1 MKQIRQKIQIP
12 NLIGNAI
19 VIFVNNN
26 GIPSNKIIEE
36 IKQVDD
42 LLACRPNAGY
52 LIILKNINDNVN
64 SFSIPSRN
72 AKGNITSNLP
82 NVR

>member
-1 MKQIRQKIQIP
+1 MIIFTDRE
-12 NLIGNAI
+12 I
-19 VIFVNNN
+19 VIFENNK
-26 GIPSNKIIEE
+26 GIPTNKIIEE

-42 LLACRPNAGY
+42 LLACNPNAGY
-52 LIILKNINDNVN
+52 LIMLKNISDKVN
-64 SFSIPSRN
+64 SFNIPSRN